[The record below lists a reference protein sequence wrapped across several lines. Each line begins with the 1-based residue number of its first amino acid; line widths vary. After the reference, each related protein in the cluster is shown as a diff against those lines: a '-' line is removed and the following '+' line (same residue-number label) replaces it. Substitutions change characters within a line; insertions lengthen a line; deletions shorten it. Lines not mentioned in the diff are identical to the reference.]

1 MHTEEHRDGARG
13 DSPSGAR
20 GRAGYRIRTA
30 DRNDLDLLREL
41 GIRAF
46 TDTFGQYNTA
56 ENMKLYV
63 EKSFSREQLEMEISD
78 PAAVF
83 LLAYDGDAVAGY
95 VRLRKKENPEG
106 LNSVNALEIERLYAA
121 PEYIGKQ
128 AGRILMEASIQYAVE
143 NGFDTI
149 WLGVW
154 EKNARAIRFYEKHG
168 FEKFGEHVFMLGN
181 DAQTDWLMKKT
192 IR

>member
-1 MHTEEHRDGARG
+1 MHTEGHRGF
-13 DSPSGAR
+13 ST
-20 GRAGYRIRTA
+20 RIA

-46 TDTFGQYNTA
+46 SNTFGQYNTV
-56 ENMKLYV
+56 ENMKLYL
-63 EKSFSREQLEMEISD
+63 EKSFSRGQLEAEISD
-78 PAAVF
+78 PAAAF

-95 VRLRKKENPEG
+95 VRLRRKENPEG

-128 AGRILMEASIQYAVE
+128 AGRILMEVSIQYALE
-143 NGFDTI
+143 KGFDTI

-168 FEKFGEHVFMLGN
+168 FEKFGEHVFMMGT
-181 DAQTDWLMKKT
+181 DVQTDWLMKKT

>member
-1 MHTEEHRDGARG
+1 MHTEGHR
-13 DSPSGAR
+13 
-20 GRAGYRIRTA
+20 GYSMRVA
-30 DRNDLDLLREL
+30 DKGDLDLLREL
-41 GIRAF
+41 GIKAF
-46 TDTFGQYNTA
+46 SNTFGPYNTA
-56 ENMKLYV
+56 ENMRLYL
-63 EKSFSREQLEMEISD
+63 EKSFSREQLEAEMSD

-95 VRLRKKENPEG
+95 VRLRRKENPEG

-121 PEYIGKQ
+121 PEYIGRQ
-128 AGRILMEASIQYAVE
+128 AGRILMEASIHYAME
-143 NGFDTI
+143 KGSDTI

-168 FEKFGEHVFMLGN
+168 FEKFGEHVFMLGT
-181 DAQTDWLMKKT
+181 DAQTDWLMKKA